1 MQSICCTDEVE
12 DKLEPK
18 YPEKMWKSNLLLKSI
33 RKKNQAQFKNVNTRL
48 YKIAFMFMK
57 IEKNFSK

>member
-1 MQSICCTDEVE
+1 VE
-12 DKLEPK
+12 IKFTFEK
-18 YPEKMWKSNLLLKSI
+18 YP
-33 RKKNQAQFKNVNTRL
+33 KKNQAQFKNVNTRL